1 MCAIFQSSRAR
12 AVVRRYGRPVRRQ
25 EDADLDTDVSAAIAG
40 LLAALQFAGLMN
52 EAWLVAGAIVID
64 WLSPSPCQLGT
75 SRCGAWLDRTRLRP
89 AYAMDSVS
97 YNLGRALAP
106 PLSILLISEFGFGY
120 AFIVNSI
127 SFLLFAAVL
136 QVAGRARA
144 NRKGARGSGM
154 VS

>member
-1 MCAIFQSSRAR
+1 MKDGWSPGAIAIGLAFTFALPAR
-12 AVVRRYGRPVRRQ
+12 NVTVRR
-25 EDADLDTDVSAAIAG
+25 
-40 LLAALQFAGLMN
+40 
-52 EAWLVAGAIVID
+52 LVGPD
-64 WLSPSPCQLGT
+64 QT
-75 SRCGAWLDRTRLRP
+75 TP

-136 QVAGRARA
+136 QLAG
-144 NRKGARGSGM
+144 KGCERSGNARGSGM
-154 VS
+154 VF